1 MYKLHVIVS
10 ICSLWTKQ
18 QVCLLVAVPQ
28 DLWAPHLPDSVCFVV
43 CFQKRERTHFMWRC
57 EGERWEKK
65 KKTQQSPQFLPPQGL
80 FWTFCWERLG
90 PPHWESGRAR
100 AELLPTWV
108 CSRDTV
114 ISGVRDAQSPAPAL
128 HEGHPDLRYWDTSS
142 ASSFVGSPCGGY
154 SLWGA
159 SRCCLAHSACYLCQ
173 ALKSLLRS
181 WLLY

>member
-1 MYKLHVIVS
+1 MIVS

-43 CFQKRERTHFMWRC
+43 CFQKRERTHFMWWC

-173 ALKSLLRS
+173 VLKSLLRS